1 MNAIQSLG
9 KSIIVQPKVRTESDS
24 TGFSTLL
31 SALGKKLNVSESE
44 QSETHNE
51 CELEEGDNKPTN
63 SSGEHP
69 VHLLMM
75 SAVNVSPVQYDQN
88 SLSKSLVPQGTDMSG
103 ELLQVNAN
111 RIQEEVSLPGFTKS
125 EFVEIE
131 QALQNE
137 EQVLSETFAVETK
150 LPSDVMKLMQELN
163 LKDPKE
169 LLSLM
174 KRMVT
179 EPTQDKKLAMESA
192 QNVQLD
198 GEAIEVQVETPKH
211 SVSEGE
217 EAKALVE
224 KNVSGEVADNQ
235 EKLVTDQMS
244 GDEIQ
249 IDDKPES
256 LPLVKGNESQTTIK
270 ESTTQVPARYLA
282 SELSEMITERMQLS
296 KNGDETN
303 IRIKLSPEN
312 LGQLDILLTT
322 SDGKVTAH
330 IITATSG
337 AKDMIE
343 SQLHQLR
350 HTLIQQGIQL
360 DKVEVVQQPQGQQQ
374 SFMQDSGK
382 EQGQAFQQGKHR
394 QGRKGEY
401 ELEENPLVT
410 NELEE
415 GVSSGINYA
424 I

>member
-9 KSIIVQPKVRTESDS
+9 KNIIVQPKVRTENSP

-44 QSETHNE
+44 YSETHNE
-51 CELEEGDNKPTN
+51 SELEEGDNKPTN
-63 SSGEHP
+63 SSGEAP

-75 SAVNVSPVQYDQN
+75 GAVNVPPVQHDQN
-88 SLSKSLVPQGTDMSG
+88 SLSKSLAQQGTDMSG
-103 ELLQVNAN
+103 EPLQVNAN

-131 QALQNE
+131 QVLQNE
-137 EQVLSETFAVETK
+137 EQVLSETFEVETK
-150 LPSDVMKLMQELN
+150 LPSNVMKLMQEL
-163 LKDPKE
+163 KMKEPKE
-169 LLSLM
+169 LLSM
-174 KRMVT
+174 MERMAT
-179 EPTQDKKLAMESA
+179 EPKQDKKLVMDSD

-211 SVSEGE
+211 SVPEGKE
-217 EAKALVE
+217 TKALVE
-224 KNVSGEVADNQ
+224 KSVSGEVADNQ

-249 IDDKPES
+249 IDEKPEA
-256 LPLVKGNESQTTIK
+256 LPLAKGNESQTTIK
-270 ESTTQVPARYLA
+270 ESTTPVPARYVA

-312 LGQLDILLTT
+312 LGQLDIRLTT

-360 DKVEVVQQPQGQQQ
+360 DKVEVVQQPQGSQQ
-374 SFMQDSGK
+374 SFMQDGRQ

-410 NELEE
+410 NEQEE
-415 GVSSGINYA
+415 GASSGINYA

>member
-63 SSGEHP
+63 SSGELP

-75 SAVNVSPVQYDQN
+75 SAVNVPPVQYDQN
-88 SLSKSLVPQGTDMSG
+88 SLSKLLVPQGTDMSG

-137 EQVLSETFAVETK
+137 EQVLSETLAVETK

-179 EPTQDKKLAMESA
+179 EPTQDKKLAMESD

-211 SVSEGE
+211 SVPEGKE
-217 EAKALVE
+217 TKALVE
-224 KNVSGEVADNQ
+224 MNVSGEVADNQ

-249 IDDKPES
+249 IDEKPEA

-270 ESTTQVPARYLA
+270 ESTTPVPARYLA

-312 LGQLDILLTT
+312 LGQLDIRLTT

-360 DKVEVVQQPQGQQQ
+360 DKVEVVQQPQGSQQ
-374 SFMQDSGK
+374 SFMQDSRQ

-415 GVSSGINYA
+415 GASSGINYA